1 MTNTQQKHISKE
13 DELDAAKR
21 LVNGIRPGELD
32 LLDETE
38 LEAYYRAQQVI
49 REYYGNKKSPRR

>member
-1 MTNTQQKHISKE
+1 MTSTPLISKE

-38 LEAYYRAQQVI
+38 LEAYYRAQKVI
-49 REYYGNKKSPRR
+49 REYYGNKKGPRR

>member
-1 MTNTQQKHISKE
+1 MTSTPLISKE

-32 LLDETE
+32 LLDEIE
-38 LEAYYRAQQVI
+38 LEAYYRAQQII
-49 REYYGNKKSPRR
+49 REYYGNKKGPRR

>member
-1 MTNTQQKHISKE
+1 MTSTLRISKE

-21 LVNGIRPGELD
+21 LVNSIRPGELD

-38 LEAYYRAQQVI
+38 LEAYHKAQQII
-49 REYYGNKKSPRR
+49 REYYGNKKGSR

>member
-1 MTNTQQKHISKE
+1 MTSTLRISKE

-21 LVNGIRPGELD
+21 LVNSIRPGELD

-38 LEAYYRAQQVI
+38 LEVYHKAQQII
-49 REYYGNKKSPRR
+49 REYYGNKKGSR